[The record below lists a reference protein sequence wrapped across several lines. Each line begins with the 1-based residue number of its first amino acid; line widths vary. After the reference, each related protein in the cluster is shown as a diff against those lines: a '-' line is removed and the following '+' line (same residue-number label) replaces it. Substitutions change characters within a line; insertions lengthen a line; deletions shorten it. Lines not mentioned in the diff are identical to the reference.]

1 MTKTLALL
9 IDAYRELNAK
19 RLFWV
24 VMVISALVVGIFGIV
39 GIRNDS
45 VTILNWESPLRFIY
59 LSLITP
65 ATFYKLLFVS
75 LGIQYWLSSLA
86 IILALVSAAGIFPD
100 FLAGGSVELYLSKP
114 ISRLRLFTTKYL
126 GGLLFVAL
134 QVTVFCVASFLVL
147 GFRGGTWEPGLFLAV
162 PLVVL
167 MFSYLFAICVL
178 FGVLTR
184 STVAALL
191 LTLLF
196 WFVLWAVHSSE
207 VLLLRAEIA
216 DQHQAQRLDRQIAAA
231 EAELAQPTTA
241 PTTRSTD
248 DPNGSWWQRWL
259 ASVPTETRIQT
270 EARLTDLRRER
281 QAATDP
287 FGPAHRVA
295 YAIAL
300 PLPKTSE
307 TIGLL
312 ERELVSRADL
322 PAPEPDDETVPTQEN
337 GRQGFRA
344 RGREN
349 AAANAQLDVEL
360 RQRSLTWVLG
370 TSCIF
375 EGATLILAAWL
386 FCRRDF

>member
-1 MTKTLALL
+1 MIKTLALL

-39 GIRNDS
+39 GIRNDT
-45 VTILNWESPLRFIY
+45 VTLFNWESPIRFFY
-59 LSLITP
+59 LSLISP
-65 ATFYKLLFVS
+65 AMFYKLLFVS

-86 IILALVSAAGIFPD
+86 TILALISTAGMFPD
-100 FLAGGSVELYLSKP
+100 FLAGGSIELYLSKP
-114 ISRLRLFTTKYL
+114 ISRLRLFATKYF

-134 QVTVFCVASFLVL
+134 QVTVFCIASFLVL
-147 GFRGGTWEPGLFLAV
+147 GFRGGTWQPAVFLAV

-167 MFSYLFAICVL
+167 MFSYLFSVCVL
-178 FGVLTR
+178 LGVLTR

-196 WFVLWAVHSSE
+196 WFVLWAVHGSE
-207 VLLLRAEIA
+207 IFLLRVQIG
-216 DQHQAQRLDRQIAAA
+216 DQLQAQRLDKQIAAA
-231 EAELAQPTTA
+231 EAELAQPTTG

-248 DPNGSWWQRWL
+248 DPNGSWLQRWL

-281 QAATDP
+281 QAAAVP
-287 FGPAHRVA
+287 FGPAHRIA
-295 YAIAL
+295 YALAM
-300 PLPKTSE
+300 PLPKTAE

-312 ERELVSRADL
+312 SRELIDRADL
-322 PAPEPDDETVPTQEN
+322 PAPESDDESSTQGN
-337 GRQGFRA
+337 RRQGFRA
-344 RGREN
+344 RNGNNSATSAE
-349 AAANAQLDVEL
+349 LDVEL

-370 TSCIF
+370 TSCTF
-375 EGATLILAAWL
+375 EAATLILAAWL